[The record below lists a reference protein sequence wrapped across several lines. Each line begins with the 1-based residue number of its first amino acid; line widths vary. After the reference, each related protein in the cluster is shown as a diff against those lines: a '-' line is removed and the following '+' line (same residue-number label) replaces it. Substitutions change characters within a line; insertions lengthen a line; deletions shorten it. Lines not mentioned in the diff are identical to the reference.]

1 MVCTIGN
8 IKMKGGIKNYPPI
21 VGSLPGYV
29 GSEKNEKAD
38 ELASTLF
45 LSSFCKRKKNS
56 KLTFKERWQN
66 S

>member
-1 MVCTIGN
+1 MVCTDGI
-8 IKMKGGIKNYPPI
+8 IKMKGGIINYPPI

-29 GSEKNEKAD
+29 ASEKNERAD

-56 KLTFKERWQN
+56 KFTF
-66 S
+66 